1 MDDKEKLAMLESEKI
16 RLQNKVNQQNT
27 LIEKAVKLLQAVQD
41 NNDKIMKEWEAT
53 IKYINTSYLL
63 GILTGVSLLM
73 ALQGLIAIFL
83 N

>member
-1 MDDKEKLAMLESEKI
+1 
-16 RLQNKVNQQNT
+16 
-27 LIEKAVKLLQAVQD
+27 
-41 NNDKIMKEWEAT
+41 MKEWEAP